1 MNVFR
6 RPINSRNAS
15 PVSLRR
21 TSSAIFAGMRRLWR
35 GDCST
40 ITAISSSQAGSFNNP
55 KAKRYSFVSRTSR
68 KFLLPQLFSYF
79 PHFLNC
85 FFLAHASKWRACLGN
100 NLPYFSQML
109 FSLFDVRFCHDVTSM
124 FKFTTFQKRCQGYL
138 AGNEN
143 DSDFAVR
150 PDETELKCYSD
161 FINGTTKKRMGQ
173 KHPID

>member
-1 MNVFR
+1 M
-6 RPINSRNAS
+6 
-15 PVSLRR
+15 
-21 TSSAIFAGMRRLWR
+21 
-35 GDCST
+35 
-40 ITAISSSQAGSFNNP
+40 
-55 KAKRYSFVSRTSR
+55 
-68 KFLLPQLFSYF
+68 
-79 PHFLNC
+79 
-85 FFLAHASKWRACLGN
+85 GN

-173 KHPID
+173 KQTHRLTDEKFTEILHFLYTFVIRVLYTIRGKRFLKRNTVLWR